1 MPIRPQEIDLDSEG
15 DNDPE
20 WLKQKT
26 MNVSNSQIITTLNTT
41 LNVRFEWNFNNLV
54 IYFFQLLDEFS
65 DVNEGEKEIMK
76 LWNIHIMHHK

>member
-26 MNVSNSQIITTLNTT
+26 MNVSNSQIITTIHTT

-54 IYFFQLLDEFS
+54 IYFF
-65 DVNEGEKEIMK
+65 
-76 LWNIHIMHHK
+76 